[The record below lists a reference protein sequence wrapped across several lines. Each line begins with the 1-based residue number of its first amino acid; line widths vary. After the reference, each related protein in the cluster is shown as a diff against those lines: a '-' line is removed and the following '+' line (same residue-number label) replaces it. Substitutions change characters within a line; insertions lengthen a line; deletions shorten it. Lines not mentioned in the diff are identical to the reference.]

1 MLINLTI
8 KSGISLIF
16 GVLRYSGELNVNS
29 DAMSISEFHRKH
41 RSTLR
46 GQHAMLH
53 RTVSLRLDFY
63 QKLLELQA
71 LWQREL
77 GERLTLAETVAYV
90 IQIVYEAVMEQKI
103 KKKRV

>member
-1 MLINLTI
+1 
-8 KSGISLIF
+8 
-16 GVLRYSGELNVNS
+16 
-29 DAMSISEFHRKH
+29 MSISEFHRKY

-71 LWQREL
+71 YWQREL
-77 GERLTLAETVAYV
+77 GERLTLAETAAYI
-90 IQIVYEAVMEQKI
+90 IQIVYEAVMEGRAR
-103 KKKRV
+103 KRVKAET